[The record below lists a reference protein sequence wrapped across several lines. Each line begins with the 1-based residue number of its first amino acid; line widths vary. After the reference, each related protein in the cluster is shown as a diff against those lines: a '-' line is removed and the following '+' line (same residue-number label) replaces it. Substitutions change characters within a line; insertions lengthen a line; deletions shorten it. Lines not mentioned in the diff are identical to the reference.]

1 MGARHGRVVTN
12 AVRSPARPATR
23 GKRVVSRASA
33 RLIAGTIVMIRR
45 AESTARQ
52 GAEAELERLQ
62 AELARLRGEV

>member
-1 MGARHGRVVTN
+1 
-12 AVRSPARPATR
+12 
-23 GKRVVSRASA
+23 VVSRASA
-33 RLIAGTIVMIRR
+33 KLIAGTIVMIRR